1 MNGDTFVFEIHK
13 MGLRTYQHPLIFG
26 DKRVPV
32 KPPWLFLRLR
42 MEERVRI
49 WWVAANVLN
58 KHLRTADKGWS
69 SILSVGRG
77 ANNSLIP
84 ISLLNVHTEN
94 LGSGLMIWYELSNG
108 KVTLD
113 FFRNKNNIDTV
124 MKWSETCWKLRRC
137 FEDAGRRDIV
147 WKHKRYGG
155 IAANG
160 RDAVRGIKETE
171 RCGTD
176 CRHNKDVICL
186 KMHYRQ

>member
-1 MNGDTFVFEIHK
+1 
-13 MGLRTYQHPLIFG
+13 
-26 DKRVPV
+26 
-32 KPPWLFLRLR
+32 

-77 ANNSLIP
+77 ANNTLIP

-113 FFRNKNNIDTV
+113 FFRNKNNIDTL
-124 MKWSETCWKLRRC
+124 MK
-137 FEDAGRRDIV
+137 
-147 WKHKRYGG
+147 
-155 IAANG
+155 
-160 RDAVRGIKETE
+160 
-171 RCGTD
+171 
-176 CRHNKDVICL
+176 
-186 KMHYRQ
+186 